1 MVAWLK
7 ALGARVSGYA
17 LPPDTTPSF
26 FDVCALAE
34 RVQTTYGDIRDL
46 DSVKRDILAR
56 DPEVIFHL
64 AAQPLVR
71 RAHEQP
77 VETFAT
83 NVLGTVHLLEAAR
96 SAPSVRAVVVVTTDK
111 CYENRNWVWGYREDE
126 PMGGR
131 DPYSA
136 SKGCAELAASAYQH
150 SFFQNGDSGIATAR
164 AGNVIGGG
172 DWAADRIVPDSVR
185 ALARGEV
192 LRVRNPRAVRPWQ
205 HVLEPIAGYFALA
218 ERLFADPRRFVGGWN
233 FGPADVD
240 CVPVSTLANLL
251 TSSWSEQASWISAE
265 EPNAPAE
272 EAFLKL
278 DSSKARYYLAWEPR
292 LSVGEAVD
300 WTVQW
305 YKKSL
310 EPGRPADL
318 YAFTQEQ
325 ISRYTGRAGRSRSAG
340 ATPPARG

>member
-7 ALGARVSGYA
+7 ALGARISGYA

-46 DSVKRDILAR
+46 DSLKHDVLLRE
-56 DPEVIFHL
+56 PEVIFHM

-71 RAHEQP
+71 RSHEQP

-96 SAPSVRAVVVVTTDK
+96 AAPSVRAVVVITTDK
-111 CYENRNWVWGYREDE
+111 CYQNRNWIWGYREDE

-136 SKGCAELAASAYQH
+136 SKGCAELVASAYQH
-150 SFFQNGDSGIATAR
+150 SFFQHGNSGIATAR

-172 DWAADRIVPDSVR
+172 DWAADRIVPDAVR
-185 ALARGEV
+185 TLARGEV

-205 HVLEPIAGYFALA
+205 HVLEPIAGYLALA
-218 ERLFADPRRFVGGWN
+218 ERLFADPQRFVGGWN

-251 TSSWSEQASWISAE
+251 TASWSEQAAWVSAE
-265 EPNAPAE
+265 EPNAPHE

-278 DSSKARYYLAWEPR
+278 DSSKARHHLAWEPR

-305 YKKSL
+305 YKKAL
-310 EPGRPADL
+310 DPGRFTDL

-325 ISRYTGRAGRSRSAG
+325 ISRYSGTAGRSKA
-340 ATPPARG
+340 ATAPPL